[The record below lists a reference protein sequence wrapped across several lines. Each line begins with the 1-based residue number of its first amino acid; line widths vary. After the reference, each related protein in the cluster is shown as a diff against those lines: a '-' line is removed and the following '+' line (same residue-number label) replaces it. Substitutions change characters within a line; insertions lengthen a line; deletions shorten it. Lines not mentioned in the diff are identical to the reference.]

1 MEVIQLVLAVC
12 QIVLGIK
19 MLIVGI
25 KVSRKERGK
34 WMTKNKKEPHYIS
47 GIQIYNAIAGTAAFI
62 ISIIALLRR

>member
-25 KVSRKERGK
+25 KVSRKERGG
-34 WMTKNKKEPHYIS
+34 MDE
-47 GIQIYNAIAGTAAFI
+47 
-62 ISIIALLRR
+62 

>member
-25 KVSRKERGK
+25 KVSRKERGGRD
-34 WMTKNKKEPHYIS
+34 E
-47 GIQIYNAIAGTAAFI
+47 
-62 ISIIALLRR
+62 

>member
-25 KVSRKERGK
+25 KVSRKERGGK
-34 WMTKNKKEPHYIS
+34 
-47 GIQIYNAIAGTAAFI
+47 G
-62 ISIIALLRR
+62 

>member
-25 KVSRKERGK
+25 KVSRKERG
-34 WMTKNKKEPHYIS
+34 E
-47 GIQIYNAIAGTAAFI
+47 
-62 ISIIALLRR
+62 RDD